1 MPAPASCPAHSLSAD
16 SSSGFE
22 SCPPPTPPD
31 FHTTGRSP
39 GRRELT
45 PSALP
50 WVEVGEWR
58 SLPVSQ
64 GERTGRRAPQEKG
77 PAGPGTRL
85 LTLGPVTAAGCWE
98 TRKHSFRHRGHV
110 SGRFRH
116 AAAPG
121 RPRPARPRGAWTG
134 WAIVKVQRPPPR
146 PWAATGPRRSA
157 PPRASRSPH
166 RPGARGEHVPES
178 ERTPRLG
185 PPSRPGAQ
193 SQVGRTW
200 PGPPSPHNQH
210 GVRPSLHAAHI
221 PWLNVEGKRE
231 KPRTAAATQGHLCCP
246 EGTC

>member
-1 MPAPASCPAHSLSAD
+1 MPPRRAD
-16 SSSGFE
+16 ARPRLLPSTQPQRRLEFWIRILPST
-22 SCPPPTPPD
+22 PTPPD

-64 GERTGRRAPQEKG
+64 GERTGRRAPQKKG

-110 SGRFRH
+110 SGQFRH

-157 PPRASRSPH
+157 PPRASCSPH

-178 ERTPRLG
+178 ERTPQLG

-193 SQVGRTW
+193 SQVGRTSSQSVLTISM
-200 PGPPSPHNQH
+200 GS
-210 GVRPSLHAAHI
+210 GRACMRPTSL
-221 PWLNVEGKRE
+221 G
-231 KPRTAAATQGHLCCP
+231 
-246 EGTC
+246 